1 MICLPNKSEL
11 RLGVQAGAP
20 ASLLASSMSESESAG
35 ISRPVDG
42 RSQIERR
49 AWVRYPGRL
58 GAFHLLDNNDEPRCW
73 AQIKEV
79 SRGGVALWLRAPVTV
94 GTRLLIEVPETPGRP
109 ALPALMRVI
118 HATRAKRGQWLVGCE
133 FIQPLSND
141 ELQALLTAPAC
152 A

>member
-1 MICLPNKSEL
+1 LICLSDKSEL

-20 ASLLASSMSESESAG
+20 ASLLASPMSESESAG

-42 RSQIERR
+42 RPQIERR

-94 GTRLLIEVPETPGRP
+94 GTRLLMEVPETPGRP

-118 HATRAKRGQWLVGCE
+118 HTTPANTGRWLVGCE
-133 FIQPLSND
+133 FVQPLSED
-141 ELQALLTAPAC
+141 ELQALLMMPAC